1 MLCATNFTIT
11 KTNRFE
17 NVKKEKMFFNFF
29 SKKKEGRELSNFY
42 EGVVVLDDERRYG
55 SGEAAFHGSKY
66 MKVGDTTN
74 EPNRK
79 QELYEYAKKF
89 ELGQEF
95 SSLPENEIKKRGGKG
110 KHGMKLGLNEIKKWE
125 EACLDVQREICKY
138 KYENDDD
145 VRRVL
150 NSTTGKVLIHPAM
163 RCNREKVKN
172 RLWEGR
178 GEICDGNLV
187 VLGGN
192 MLGNI
197 WMEIRDSD
205 V

>member
-1 MLCATNFTIT
+1 MICVTDFAINCL
-11 KTNRFE
+11 KDD
-17 NVKKEKMFFNFF
+17 KKGKMFFNFF
-29 SKKKEGRELSNFY
+29 SNKKEGRELSNFY
-42 EGVVVLDDERRYG
+42 EGRIVLDENRIYG

-66 MKVGDTTN
+66 MKVGEATHDL
-74 EPNRK
+74 NRK
-79 QELYEYAKKF
+79 QELYEYARKF

-95 SSLPENEIKKRGGKG
+95 SSLPQNEVKKRGGKG
-110 KHGMKLGLNEIKKWE
+110 KCGMKLTISEIKKWE
-125 EACLDVQREICKY
+125 EVCLDVQYNICKY
-138 KYENDDD
+138 KYDNDDD

-150 NSTTGKVLIHPAM
+150 NSTIGKVLIHPAM
-163 RCNREKVKN
+163 RCNKEKVKN

-178 GEICDGNLV
+178 GEICDGKSV

-197 WMEIRDSD
+197 WMKIRDSD

>member
-1 MLCATNFTIT
+1 MLQND
-11 KTNRFE
+11 KQYPLRK
-17 NVKKEKMFFNFF
+17 NVKKMFFNFF

-42 EGVVVLDDERRYG
+42 EGVIVLEERTYG

-66 MKVGDTTN
+66 MKVGDTTDD
-74 EPNRK
+74 PNRK

-110 KHGMKLGLNEIKKWE
+110 KHGMKLGVNEIKKWE
-125 EACLDVQREICKY
+125 ELCLDVQREICKY

-163 RCNREKVKN
+163 RCNREKVKS

-197 WMEIRDSD
+197 WMEIRDSN
-205 V
+205 

>member
-1 MLCATNFTIT
+1 
-11 KTNRFE
+11 
-17 NVKKEKMFFNFF
+17 MFFNFF
-29 SKKKEGRELSNFY
+29 GKKKEGRELSNFY
-42 EGVVVLDDERRYG
+42 QGVVVLDNNRFYG

-66 MKVGDTTN
+66 MKVGETANDHG
-74 EPNRK
+74 RK

-89 ELGQEF
+89 ELGQDF
-95 SSLPENEIKKRGGKG
+95 STLSENEIKKRGGKG
-110 KHGMKLGLNEIKKWE
+110 KYGMKLGVNEIKRWE

-145 VRRVL
+145 VRKVL
-150 NSTTGKVLIHPAM
+150 DSTVGKVLIHPAM

-178 GEICDGNLV
+178 GEMCDGKLV

-192 MLGNI
+192 MLGNL
-197 WMEIRDSD
+197 WMEIRDSN
-205 V
+205 

>member
-1 MLCATNFTIT
+1 
-11 KTNRFE
+11 
-17 NVKKEKMFFNFF
+17 MFFNFF

-42 EGVVVLDDERRYG
+42 EGVVVLDDERIYG

-110 KHGMKLGLNEIKKWE
+110 KYGLKLEVNELKKWE
-125 EACLDVQREICKY
+125 EVCVDVQRDICKY
-138 KYENDDD
+138 KYENNTD
-145 VRRVL
+145 VREVL
-150 NSTTGKVLIHPAM
+150 DRTIGKVLIHPAM
-163 RCNREKVKN
+163 RCNREKVKQKY
-172 RLWEGR
+172 WEGR
-178 GEICDGNLV
+178 GEIVDGELI

-197 WMEIRDSD
+197 WMEIRDSL
-205 V
+205 

>member
-1 MLCATNFTIT
+1 MLQND
-11 KTNRFE
+11 KQYPLRK
-17 NVKKEKMFFNFF
+17 NVKKMFFNFF

-42 EGVVVLDDERRYG
+42 EGVIVLEERTYG
-55 SGEAAFHGSKY
+55 SGEAAFHGTKY
-66 MKVGDTTN
+66 MKVGDTTDD
-74 EPNRK
+74 PTRK

-110 KHGMKLGLNEIKKWE
+110 KHGMKLGVNEIKKWE
-125 EACLDVQREICKY
+125 ELCLDVQREICKY

-163 RCNREKVKN
+163 RCNREKVKS

-197 WMEIRDSD
+197 WMEIRDSN
-205 V
+205 